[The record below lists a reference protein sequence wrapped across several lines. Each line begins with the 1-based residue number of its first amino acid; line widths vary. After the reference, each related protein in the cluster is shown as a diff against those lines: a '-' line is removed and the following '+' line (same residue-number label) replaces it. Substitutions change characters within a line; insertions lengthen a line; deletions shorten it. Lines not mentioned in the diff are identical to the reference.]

1 MIQSLENFGSKVIQG
16 TQVPMYTK
24 HTLFLYFSNF
34 SIFIFIFIRKKNKQK
49 LKTNKNMLNKAKHK
63 TRYKSMRRKEER
75 KRSIH
80 GDNANVLTKE
90 FKLFAVKRFGKQI
103 SLLIISVNKLKSKS
117 TIYDKLPNEVMWN
130 LYVFSLRMLNW
141 ILRDVD
147 GTGIVT
153 VNSKM
158 LLTNTII
165 IEEFL
170 HPKELGAIAS
180 SSDVLSF
187 CSG

>member
-1 MIQSLENFGSKVIQG
+1 
-16 TQVPMYTK
+16 
-24 HTLFLYFSNF
+24 
-34 SIFIFIFIRKKNKQK
+34 
-49 LKTNKNMLNKAKHK
+49 MLNKAKHK
-63 TRYKSMRRKEER
+63 TRCKSMRRKEER

-80 GDNANVLTKE
+80 GDNTNVLTKE

-130 LYVFSLRMLNW
+130 LYVFSSRMLNW

-147 GTGIVT
+147 GTGIVI

-170 HPKELGAIAS
+170 HP
-180 SSDVLSF
+180 
-187 CSG
+187 